1 MSFHINH
8 DFFDNPI
15 VPPYILSK
23 SNKERIGTIKC
34 TQKRI
39 SVKFNSLDEG
49 KASLIKR
56 MEEKHAIHI
65 VETAEKLGIGTTD
78 YEVINID

>member
-1 MSFHINH
+1 MSFHIDH

-39 SVKFNSLDEG
+39 SVKFNSLDEL
-49 KASLIKR
+49 KLQINKDT
-56 MEEKHAIHI
+56 
-65 VETAEKLGIGTTD
+65 ETCLKL
-78 YEVINID
+78 